1 MSGSFAEKLLAVRD
15 ILKDLH
21 DEASKSARVVG
32 SDEWERRYHINGAL
46 VSIDAALKVEQ
57 FADWKRRAF
66 REAAE

>member
-46 VSIDAALKVEQ
+46 VSIDAAL
-57 FADWKRRAF
+57 
-66 REAAE
+66 